1 MEETKQEPCFK
12 NGLVT
17 WQPFCSGSQE
27 CKLLTQ
33 PVTLPA
39 SSTMLALQSAG
50 RLLSGKAFLP
60 PVHCFTALRDVPWA
74 QIHSYRGIPLFAPPL
89 TLVETRVDEQRNPF
103 QTHSGFCI
111 SSHSAL
117 RWGFNSF
124 FLLRAHQFAILI
136 ALKLNSRQQGKVL
149 EGVNLA
155 ERLHLLVCSRYS
167 TSSLEVQPLVEKTD
181 WLHHINLPP
190 GLFLFH
196 FC

>member
-17 WQPFCSGSQE
+17 WQPFCSGSKE

-39 SSTMLALQSAG
+39 STTMLALHCSLLEDCCLVKPSSPRALFHCVAGCSLSANP
-50 RLLSGKAFLP
+50 LLHRNSIVRAAINISWNSCRRAKEPISDTFRFL
-60 PVHCFTALRDVPWA
+60 H
-74 QIHSYRGIPLFAPPL
+74 
-89 TLVETRVDEQRNPF
+89 LVTQ
-103 QTHSGFCI
+103 QC
-111 SSHSAL
+111 
-117 RWGFNSF
+117 GFNSF
-124 FLLRAHQFAILI
+124 FLLRRHKFAILI
-136 ALKLNSRQQGKVL
+136 ALKLNSRQQGKVV
-149 EGVNLA
+149 EGVNSA

>member
-17 WQPFCSGSQE
+17 WQPFCSGSKE

-39 SSTMLALQSAG
+39 STMLALQCS
-50 RLLSGKAFLP
+50 LLEDCCLVKPSLL
-60 PVHCFTALRDVPWA
+60 HCFTALRDVPWA
-74 QIHSYRGIPLFAPPL
+74 QIHSYTGIPLFVPPL

-103 QTHSGFCI
+103 QTQSGFCI

-117 RWGFNSF
+117 QWGFNSF

-136 ALKLNSRQQGKVL
+136 ALKLNSRQQGKVV
-149 EGVNLA
+149 EGVNSA